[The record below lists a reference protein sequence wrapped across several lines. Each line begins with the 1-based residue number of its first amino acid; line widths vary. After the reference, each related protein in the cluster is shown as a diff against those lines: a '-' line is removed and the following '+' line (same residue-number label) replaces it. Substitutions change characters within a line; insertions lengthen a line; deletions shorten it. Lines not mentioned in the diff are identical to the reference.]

1 MIDEKQ
7 MWGGWPGSPGDPRA
21 ASFHPWRLPEGLV
34 QDWHTARR
42 SLVELILL
50 AIVLLIGHQL
60 PTRLGRRSCV
70 CPTRLHLSGGVT
82 LRLHAVPR
90 SHRER
95 VGHMGGAD
103 THRRVLLHRTRPGVL
118 RESNTRRL
126 RRRMRGRLLRR
137 VHALLLV
144 PPAAPRL
151 PEPCR
156 RLRTAPLRLHVSP
169 LRGLLRGGDLAVAGP
184 AVGPRNHELLHAPR
198 LARRCGS
205 RLLQHGRVRD
215 HGRR

>member
-1 MIDEKQ
+1 MKNKCG
-7 MWGGWPGSPGDPRA
+7 GGWPGSPGDPPA

-118 RESNTRRL
+118 RESNTYCSTFFFFFFI
-126 RRRMRGRLLRR
+126 
-137 VHALLLV
+137 
-144 PPAAPRL
+144 PPTSFTIRTLQAGLAPSSQSLDTTR
-151 PEPCR
+151 EW
-156 RLRTAPLRLHVSP
+156 PLY
-169 LRGLLRGGDLAVAGP
+169 
-184 AVGPRNHELLHAPR
+184 
-198 LARRCGS
+198 
-205 RLLQHGRVRD
+205 
-215 HGRR
+215 